1 METTIFDF
9 WKLLAGIG
17 LFLLGMHHLE
27 DAVKEMAGKSFRQML
42 QKFTNTSLKGILAGT
57 LITAVLQSSTLVM
70 LMVLAFLGAG
80 LITLKNSIGVILGAN
95 LGTTFTAWIVATL
108 GFKFNIAD
116 FSMPFLGLGS
126 LLYLFFSSRPILK
139 NLGLFTVGFGL
150 LFLGLDFM
158 KTAIEE
164 VAEHIDLSTF
174 HEFGL
179 WIYLVIG
186 IVITILIQSS
196 TAMMVIILSSMSS
209 GIIALTE
216 GAVLIIGANIG
227 TTLTVIVGSI
237 GGNANKK
244 RMALAHFMFNV
255 VTGLILFF
263 FIEQL
268 VNFTMSTF
276 QITDPL
282 LELVFLHTLFNLM
295 GILLFYPFLGVFE
308 RWLNNRFVDN
318 EPSGHSVYIKRV
330 SVEVPEAAISALEK
344 DIQVTYQKTL
354 NFIANIWKAGD
365 ASKTNLSI
373 WRKILLQPK
382 DLNQSYQELKS
393 LEDELTAYH
402 LQLLAQNLSAMEA
415 QKLNSLMLTLRTLI
429 YAAKDVKDVM
439 HNIREMEESES
450 VLLLDFY
457 EEIKS
462 YTFDFITE
470 LNSYIEK
477 SVSNG
482 EIPKWLV
489 YNDSIY
495 NHWIGTLYQ
504 RNQVEKLDYPVST
517 LTNVM
522 KQVISSMDNLSNAV
536 IHWKHEKKEVIDS
549 N

>member
-17 LFLLGMHHLE
+17 LFLFGMHHLE
-27 DAVKEMAGKSFRQML
+27 DAVKEMAGKSFRQLL

-158 KTAIEE
+158 KSAIEE
-164 VAEHIDLSTF
+164 VAEHIDLSAF
-174 HEFGL
+174 HEYGL

-237 GGNANKK
+237 GGNADKK

-263 FIEQL
+263 FIQQL
-268 VNFTMSTF
+268 VNFTMTTF

-282 LELVFLHTLFNLM
+282 IELVFLHTLFNLI
-295 GILLFYPFLGVFE
+295 GIVLFFPFLGLFE
-308 RWLNNRFVDN
+308 RWLNNRFVNN
-318 EPSGHSVYIKRV
+318 EPSGYSVYIKRV

-354 NFIANIWKAGD
+354 NFIANIWQAGD
-365 ASKTNLSI
+365 VSKTNLSI

-382 DLNQSYQELKS
+382 DLHQSYQELKS

-402 LQLLAQNLSAMEA
+402 LRLLAQNLSALEA
-415 QKLNSLMLTLRTLI
+415 QKLTSLMLTLRTLI

-450 VLLLDFY
+450 ELLVYFY
-457 EEIKS
+457 QEIKS
-462 YTFDFITE
+462 YTYDFITE
-470 LNSYIEK
+470 LNTYIEK
-477 SVSNG
+477 AVNIG

-504 RNQVEKLDYPVST
+504 RNQYEKLDYPVST

-549 N
+549 Q